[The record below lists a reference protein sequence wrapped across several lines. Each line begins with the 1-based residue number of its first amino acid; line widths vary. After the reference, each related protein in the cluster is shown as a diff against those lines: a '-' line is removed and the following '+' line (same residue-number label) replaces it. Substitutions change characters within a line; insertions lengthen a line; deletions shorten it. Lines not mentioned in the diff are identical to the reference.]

1 MEREMSSGGRDV
13 SLQDQ
18 IQACMMQRQNM
29 EAIFNSVADG
39 IMAVDPVLRVSNL
52 NEAAQQI
59 LGQTR
64 QQAVGESCLE
74 VMGLEPEA
82 ELASIFRERRQV
94 DGHGARITD
103 GRGQG
108 RQLVISTR
116 VLKDGLGVEQGLVAI
131 LRDVTELETLR
142 GQLQDRR
149 SFEGIVGRSHS
160 MQTIYR
166 LIEDLADSDATV
178 LILGE
183 SGTGKERVAEAIHS
197 HSQRGAGPFVKV
209 NCSALSEGLLESE
222 LFGHVKGA
230 FTGAI
235 RDQVGRFEQAS
246 GGTIFLDEIGD
257 LSPNVQVK
265 LLRVL
270 QERQIE
276 RVGSGL
282 TIEVDVRVV
291 AATHRDLRRAMREGR
306 FREDLFYR
314 LNVMPI
320 EVPPLRRR
328 REDIPLL
335 VTHFIDRFNERTGRR
350 IGHIDDAALGQLMDY
365 GWPGNVRELEN
376 AIEHAFVRCR
386 GDVLLPECLP
396 VFQTVGPVFQTG
408 ASVVQ
413 TEASM
418 REDLWEGEPD
428 AELGEQRGRE
438 GRFAEEKV
446 RVLQALRECRWNRS
460 RAAGRLGMHRTT
472 LWRKMREWGIDHEDV
487 A

>member
-1 MEREMSSGGRDV
+1 
-13 SLQDQ
+13 
-18 IQACMMQRQNM
+18 
-29 EAIFNSVADG
+29 
-39 IMAVDPVLRVSNL
+39 
-52 NEAAQQI
+52 
-59 LGQTR
+59 
-64 QQAVGESCLE
+64 
-74 VMGLEPEA
+74 
-82 ELASIFRERRQV
+82 
-94 DGHGARITD
+94 
-103 GRGQG
+103 
-108 RQLVISTR
+108 
-116 VLKDGLGVEQGLVAI
+116 
-131 LRDVTELETLR
+131 
-142 GQLQDRR
+142 
-149 SFEGIVGRSHS
+149 

-306 FREDLFYR
+306 FREDLYYR
-314 LNVMPI
+314 LHVVPV
-320 EVPPLRRR
+320 EVPPLRER
-328 REDIPLL
+328 REDITHLVEHFLL
-335 VTHFIDRFNERTGRR
+335 PVVDRIDGITRE
-350 IGHIDDAALGQLMDY
+350 ALDRLVDY
-365 GWPGNVRELEN
+365 PWPGNIRELEN
-376 AIEHAFVRCR
+376 TIERMVVLAKTRR
-386 GDVLLPECLP
+386 LGLGDVPDEIHHWRA
-396 VFQTVGPVFQTG
+396 GDG
-408 ASVVQ
+408 AHRMTDLGSISYREAREWFDRQFLHRALQRHQGVV
-413 TEASM
+413 THVA
-418 REDLWEGEPD
+418 D
-428 AELGEQRGRE
+428 AIGMSRKNLY
-438 GRFAEEKV
+438 
-446 RVLQALRECRWNRS
+446 CRLT
-460 RAAGRLGMHRTT
+460 RLG
-472 LWRKMREWGIDHEDV
+472 IDPDRFRPGH
-487 A
+487 